1 MIIYK
6 LYAFIQIYQYY
17 IVRTGTVNIFY
28 KIKGFDTFC
37 QILQILVQKSN
48 PCALDPHPPTPT
60 VQFNVL
66 KKKGKGG
73 GVWGSS
79 SKSMFNTSC
88 VTLPFLVHLLLHCD
102 NDQCGLCC
110 HNLPLPRAQR
120 RPCLGH
126 QQCSLVPRTGTFPRH
141 ILQVKGRVLQSINS
155 PLCTDVKRVP
165 ILRTGSLQGPF

>member
-1 MIIYK
+1 MHLYK
-6 LYAFIQIYQYY
+6 CIS
-17 IVRTGTVNIFY
+17 T
-28 KIKGFDTFC
+28 IKSG
-37 QILQILVQKSN
+37 LVQSTYFIKLKALTLFAKSFKSWSKN
-48 PCALDPHPPTPT
+48 QIPVLLTPIH
-60 VQFNVL
+60 QHQQSSSMSS
-66 KKKGKGG
+66 KKKGGG
-73 GVWGSS
+73 LVSF

-155 PLCTDVKRVP
+155 PLWSVYALKDI
-165 ILRTGSLQGPF
+165 ILLYLCMCPFLGKNDGSG